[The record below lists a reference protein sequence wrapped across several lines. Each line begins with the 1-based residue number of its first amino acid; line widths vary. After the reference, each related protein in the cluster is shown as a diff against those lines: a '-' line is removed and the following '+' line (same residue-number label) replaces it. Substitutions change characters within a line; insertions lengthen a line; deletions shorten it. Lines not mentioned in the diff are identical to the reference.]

1 MLKRIQKKKKKVL
14 IQKNVRVIKLK
25 EKNSL
30 IKIDLKTIKNLKRR
44 KLHLVKK

>member
-1 MLKRIQKKKKKVL
+1 MMAIKV
-14 IQKNVRVIKLK
+14 K

-30 IKIDLKTIKNLKRR
+30 IKIDLKIIKDLKRR

>member
-1 MLKRIQKKKKKVL
+1 MMAI
-14 IQKNVRVIKLK
+14 RVK

-30 IKIDLKTIKNLKRR
+30 IKIDLKTIKDLKRR